1 MTEKSPVYG
10 SNDEFFEH
18 TNIES
23 ALQMAYDDYANYNGD
38 KMSKVLDKEI
48 TIYKGYPK
56 DILDSFFIDYE
67 TIMGIYT
74 EDGVPDFSLIERRM
88 ADTAEEELGEYGEGY
103 LDNITS
109 DDWEDLYYSLAI
121 MFKSIVADFKG
132 TEVSTET
139 ERYFDSMFEEV
150 FVKWREKVSFGGAS
164 RGFIIEDL
172 TEFNLPLN
180 EVEITLNIPENER
193 LYPQAVAYEK
203 EIRLEGLEK

>member
-74 EDGVPDFSLIERRM
+74 EDGVPDFSLIEWRM

-139 ERYFDSMFEEV
+139 EHYFDSMFEEI

-164 RGFIIEDL
+164 HGFIIEGL

-180 EVEITLNIPENER
+180 EVEITLNIPENKR

>member
-18 TNIES
+18 TDIES

-38 KMSKVLDKEI
+38 KLVKVLDKEI

-56 DILDSFFIDYE
+56 DILDHFFIDYE

-74 EDGVPDFSLIERRM
+74 EDGVPDFSLIEWKM
-88 ADTAEEELGEYGEGY
+88 AETAEEELGEYGEGY

-109 DDWEDLYYSLAI
+109 DDWEDLYYKLAVL
-121 MFKSIVADFKG
+121 FKSIVADFKG
-132 TEVSTET
+132 AEVSTET
-139 ERYFDSMFEEV
+139 ERYFDSMFEEI

-164 RGFIIEDL
+164 RGFIIEEAI
-172 TEFNLPLN
+172 EFNLPLN

>member
-23 ALQMAYDDYANYNGD
+23 ALQMAYDNYANYNGD
-38 KMSKVLDKEI
+38 KMSKMLDKKI
-48 TIYKGYPK
+48 TIYKAYPQ
-56 DILDSFFIDYE
+56 DILDSFSVDYE
-67 TIMGIYT
+67 TIMAIYT
-74 EDGVPDFSLIERRM
+74 EDDAPYFPTIQRRM
-88 ADTAEEELGEYGEGY
+88 EEIAEDQLGEYAEGY

-139 ERYFDSMFEEV
+139 ERYFDSMFEEI

-164 RGFIIEDL
+164 HGFIIEGL

-180 EVEITLNIPENER
+180 EVEITLNIPENKR

>member
-139 ERYFDSMFEEV
+139 EHYFDSMFEEI

-164 RGFIIEDL
+164 HGFIIEEAI
-172 TEFNLPLN
+172 EFNLPLN
-180 EVEITLNIPENER
+180 EVEITLNIPENKR
-193 LYPQAVAYEK
+193 LYPQAVAYEN